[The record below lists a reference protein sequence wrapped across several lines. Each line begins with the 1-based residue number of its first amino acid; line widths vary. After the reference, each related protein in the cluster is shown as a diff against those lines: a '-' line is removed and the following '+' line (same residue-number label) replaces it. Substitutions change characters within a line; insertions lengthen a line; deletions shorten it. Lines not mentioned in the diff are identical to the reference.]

1 MKGGEGFVQSDKNE
15 GEEHVTGAR
24 KIELSDKMPKKKLS
38 GKRTKKLK

>member
-24 KIELSDKMPKKKLS
+24 KIELSDKMPKKSCLEKEPRS
-38 GKRTKKLK
+38 